1 MKQLFRQRLT
11 THLKEMMRYL
21 RLVFNDYFVL
31 ALLFVIGGLGYYYS
45 NALKQLHTGL
55 WWAPILII
63 GILLVS
69 VQLGRFA
76 TLIEAPDYVFL
87 LPREAELYQYL
98 KSGFKYSLSIAVAI
112 QVLFWI
118 LVMPFIQVTMHPMAI
133 DLYLLLATLVILK
146 MTWLNTDFA
155 RKYHLKRNWLS
166 NRPLFRWLV
175 PVITFAFSIYVNYWS
190 GLVVSVVA
198 LAVSYFSRNQWATRS
213 LDWTTMIA
221 DENSRMHTVYQFFN
235 LFTDVPTLQ
244 GSVKRRRYVDV
255 ILNQIKLIPKNTYL
269 YLYAHGIVRD
279 NEMSGLYVRLL
290 VIGTLFLVFVKGEIL
305 PIFLSLLFVYLIG
318 FQMIPFYFHF
328 SDNAFV
334 HVYPVTNEYQL
345 KSFQRVLLY
354 LLTTVGV
361 VFAVAV
367 AAVNFTTIITIIG
380 VIVGEAL
387 EIWAFVYLY
396 LPRRLAKSERVR

>member
-1 MKQLFRQRLT
+1 
-11 THLKEMMRYL
+11 
-21 RLVFNDYFVL
+21 
-31 ALLFVIGGLGYYYS
+31 
-45 NALKQLHTGL
+45 
-55 WWAPILII
+55 
-63 GILLVS
+63 
-69 VQLGRFA
+69 
-76 TLIEAPDYVFL
+76 
-87 LPREAELYQYL
+87 
-98 KSGFKYSLSIAVAI
+98 
-112 QVLFWI
+112 
-118 LVMPFIQVTMHPMAI
+118 MPFIQVTMHPMAI